1 MKQKLRK
8 YYIGVVSIILL
19 FLTAC
24 NDLNQLPTGE
34 FTDDTYWYST
44 AKASY
49 VLNMAYSQ
57 MMGDGY
63 FFSNEALSD
72 NLFVTRT
79 SDEKLISSGI
89 ANAATG
95 RFANEWSDCY
105 GGIRTCNTFLENV
118 DRVPDMDVTLK
129 ARMKAESRFIR
140 ASLFFRLTNWY
151 GAVPLFSKNLTASE
165 SKVIGRSSHADVL
178 NFVRTELDS
187 AVLALPA
194 SYTKDDIGR
203 ITSGAATALKARTYL
218 YENDWANVVV
228 ETQKIIDSK
237 TYSLFPDYAGL
248 FSIANEN
255 NSEVILDME
264 YVPTLRT
271 WSEYFDY
278 SPPSAGR
285 RVNQQSPTQ
294 ELVDNY
300 MTLNGDSIQQAGSGY
315 DETNPYVNRDPRLA
329 TTVLFDGGIFK
340 VQVKVPTP
348 GIVDSVINI
357 KPGSKTVDEYKPGS
371 GNNSMTGYYMKKY
384 YDPTFTGSFSSGLNL
399 ILIRYADILLM
410 YAEAKNELGVMDQTI
425 WDQTIKP
432 IRVRAGFTDVNATD
446 FKASWTQSD
455 LRKIIRNERRS
466 ELALEG
472 TRIFDIRRW
481 KTSETVLNGYPHGAK
496 YGEAAIDNGYIRL
509 DKRSFNPN
517 RDYLF
522 AVPQAQKD
530 LDPNLGQNPG
540 Y

>member
-384 YDPTFTGSFSSGLNL
+384 YDPTFTGSFSAGLNL

>member
-24 NDLNQLPTGE
+24 NDLNQVPTGE

-63 FFSNEALSD
+63 FFANEALSD

-151 GAVPLFSKNLTASE
+151 GAVPLFSKNLTATE
-165 SKVIGRSSHADVL
+165 SKVIGRTSHAEVL

-187 AVLALPA
+187 AILALPA
-194 SYTKDDIGR
+194 TYTKADIGR
-203 ITSGAATALKARTYL
+203 ITSGAATALKARTFL
-218 YENDWANVVV
+218 YENDWANVVA

-255 NSEVILDME
+255 NPEVILDME

-315 DETNPYVNRDPRLA
+315 DEAKPYVNRDPRLA
-329 TTVLFDGGIFK
+329 VTVLFDGGLWRMPDGTDLTIK
-340 VQVKVPTP
+340 
-348 GIVDSVINI
+348 I
-357 KPGSKTVDEYKPGS
+357 KPGSGTVDEYKSGS
-371 GNNSMTGYYMKKY
+371 GNNSLSGYYMKKY
-384 YDPTFTGSFSSGLNL
+384 YDPTFTGSYSSGLNL

-410 YAEAKNELGVMDQTI
+410 YAEAKNELGVMNQTI

-432 IRVRAGFTDVNATD
+432 IRLRAGFTDVNATD

-481 KTSETVLNGYPHGAK
+481 KTAETVLNTYPHGAK
-496 YGEAAIDNGYIRL
+496 FSESAIDNGYIRL

>member
-1 MKQKLRK
+1 
-8 YYIGVVSIILL
+8 
-19 FLTAC
+19 
-24 NDLNQLPTGE
+24 LNQVPTGQ
-34 FTDDTYWYST
+34 FTDETYWYST
-44 AKASY
+44 DKASY

-57 MMGDGY
+57 LMNDGY
-63 FFSNEALSD
+63 FFGNEALSD

-89 ANAATG
+89 ANATTG

-118 DRVPDMDVTLK
+118 DRVPVMDATLK
-129 ARMKAESRFIR
+129 ARMKAESRYIR
-140 ASLFFRLTNWY
+140 ASLFFRLTTWY
-151 GAVPLFSKNLTASE
+151 GDVPLFDKNLTVAE
-165 SKVIGRSSHADVL
+165 SKTIARTSHAEVL
-178 NFVRTELDS
+178 KFVRAELDS
-187 AVLALPA
+187 AALALPA
-194 SYTKDDIGR
+194 SYATKDIGR
-203 ITSGAATALKARTYL
+203 VTSGAAIALKARTYL
-218 YENDWANVVV
+218 YENDWLNVAA
-228 ETQKIIDSK
+228 ECQLMIDSK
-237 TYSLFPDYAGL
+237 IYALFPNYAGL

-255 NSEVILDME
+255 NSEVILNME
-264 YVPTLRT
+264 YVPSLRT

-285 RVNQQSPTQ
+285 RINQQSPTQ

-300 MTLNGDSIQQAGSGY
+300 LMLNGDSINETGSGY
-315 DETNPYVNRDPRLA
+315 VDSNPYINRDPRLA
-329 TTVLFDGGIFK
+329 ATVLFDGGLWRM
-340 VQVKVPTP
+340 PT
-348 GIVDSVINI
+348 GTDLIIKI
-357 KPGSKTVDEYKPGS
+357 KPGSGTIDEYNSGS
-371 GNNSMTGYYMKKY
+371 GNNSMTGYYMKKN
-384 YDPTFTGSFSSGLNL
+384 YDPTYTGSFSSGLNL

-432 IRVRAGFTDVNATD
+432 IRVRAGFTDLNALN
-446 FKASWTQSD
+446 FKPTWTQSD

-481 KTSETVLNGYPHGAK
+481 KISEVVLNTYPHGAK
-496 YGEAAIDNGYIRL
+496 YGSVGVDNGYIRL

-522 AVPQAQKD
+522 AIPQAQKD
-530 LDPNLGQNPG
+530 LDSKLGQNPG

>member
-8 YYIGVVSIILL
+8 YYIVVVSIILL

-218 YENDWANVVV
+218 YENDWANLVV

>member
-1 MKQKLRK
+1 MKQKIRK
-8 YYIGVVSIILL
+8 YYIGLVSVILIL
-19 FLTAC
+19 LTAC
-24 NDLNQLPTGE
+24 NDLNQVPTGQ

-44 AKASY
+44 DKASY

-57 MMGDGY
+57 MMGDNY
-63 FFSNEALSD
+63 FFANEALSD

-89 ANAATG
+89 ANATTG

-118 DRVPDMDVTLK
+118 DRVPAMDVTLK
-129 ARMKAESRFIR
+129 ARMKAEARFIR

-151 GAVPLFSKNLTASE
+151 GAVPLFSKNLTATE
-165 SKVIGRSSHADVL
+165 SKVIGRTSHAEVL

-194 SYTKDDIGR
+194 SYTKADIGR
-203 ITSGAATALKARTYL
+203 VTSGAATALKARTYL

-315 DETNPYVNRDPRLA
+315 NEANPYVNRDPRLA
-329 TTVLFDGGIFK
+329 VTVLFDGGIFK
-340 VQVKVPTP
+340 VQVTVPKP
-348 GIVDSVINI
+348 GIVDSVIHI
-357 KPGSKTVDEYKPGS
+357 KPGSKTVDEYKTGT
-371 GNNSMTGYYMKKY
+371 GNNSMSGYYMKKY
-384 YDPTFTGSFSSGLNL
+384 YDPTFTGSYSSGLNL

-410 YAEAKNELGVMDQTI
+410 YAEAKNELGVMDQTV
-425 WDQTIKP
+425 WDQTIKL
-432 IRVRAGFTDVNATD
+432 IRQRAGFTDVNATD
-446 FKASWTQSD
+446 FKATWTQSE

-481 KTSETVLNGYPHGAK
+481 KTAETVLNTYPHGAK
-496 YGEAAIDNGYIRL
+496 YGEATIDNGYIRL

-530 LDPNLGQNPG
+530 LDANLGQNPG

>member
-19 FLTAC
+19 LVTGC
-24 NDLNQLPTGE
+24 NDLNQVPTGQ

-44 AKASY
+44 EKASY

-63 FFSNEALSD
+63 FFANEALSD

-118 DRVPDMDVTLK
+118 DRVPAMDVTLK

-140 ASLFFRLTNWY
+140 ASLFFRLTSWY
-151 GAVPLFSKNLTASE
+151 GAVPLFSKNLTAAE

-194 SYTKDDIGR
+194 SYTKADIGR
-203 ITSGAATALKARTYL
+203 VTSGAATALKARTYL
-218 YENDWANVVV
+218 YENDWANVVT

-255 NSEVILDME
+255 NPEVILDME
-264 YVPTLRT
+264 YVPILRT

-315 DETNPYVNRDPRLA
+315 DDNNPYVNRDPRLA
-329 TTVLFDGGIFK
+329 ATVLFDGGIFK
-340 VQVKVPTP
+340 VQVTVPTP
-348 GIVDSVINI
+348 GIVDSVIHI
-357 KPGSKTVDEYKPGS
+357 KPGSKTVDEYKTGS
-371 GNNSMTGYYMKKY
+371 GNNSMSGYYMKKY
-384 YDPTFTGSFSSGLNL
+384 YDPTFTGSYSSGLNL

-410 YAEAKNELGVMDQTI
+410 YAEAKNELGVMDQTV
-425 WDQTIKP
+425 WDQTIKL

-446 FKASWTQSD
+446 FKSSWTQSE
-455 LRKIIRNERRS
+455 LRKIIRNERRI

-481 KTSETVLNGYPHGAK
+481 KTAEIVLNGYPHGAK
-496 YGEAAIDNGYIRL
+496 YGSASVDNGYIRL

>member
-19 FLTAC
+19 LLTGC
-24 NDLNQLPTGE
+24 NDLNQVPTGQ

-57 MMGDGY
+57 MMGDNY
-63 FFSNEALSD
+63 FFANEALSD

-151 GAVPLFSKNLTASE
+151 GAVPLFSKNLTATE

-187 AVLALPA
+187 AVLSLPA
-194 SYTKDDIGR
+194 SYTKADIGR
-203 ITSGAATALKARTYL
+203 ITSGAAIALKARTYL
-218 YENDWANVVV
+218 YENDWANVVT

-300 MTLNGDSIQQAGSGY
+300 MTLNGDSIQQAGSGF
-315 DETNPYVNRDPRLA
+315 DEANPYVNRDPRLA
-329 TTVLFDGGIFK
+329 ATVLFDGGIFK
-340 VQVKVPTP
+340 VQVTVPTP
-348 GIVDSVINI
+348 GIVDSVIHI
-357 KPGSKTVDEYKPGS
+357 KPGSKTVDEYKTGS

-410 YAEAKNELGVMDQTI
+410 YAEAKNELGAMDQTI

-446 FKASWTQSD
+446 FKATWTQSD

-481 KTSETVLNGYPHGAK
+481 KTAETVLNTYPHGAK

>member
-19 FLTAC
+19 LLTGC
-24 NDLNQLPTGE
+24 NDLNQVPTGQ

-57 MMGDGY
+57 MMGDNY
-63 FFSNEALSD
+63 FFANEALSD

-151 GAVPLFSKNLTASE
+151 GAVPLFSKNLTATE

-187 AVLALPA
+187 AVLSLPA
-194 SYTKDDIGR
+194 SYTKADIGR
-203 ITSGAATALKARTYL
+203 ITSGAAIALKARTYL
-218 YENDWANVVV
+218 YENDWANVVT

-294 ELVDNY
+294 EMVDNY
-300 MTLNGDSIQQAGSGY
+300 MTLNGDSIQQAGSGF
-315 DETNPYVNRDPRLA
+315 DEANPYVNRDPRLA
-329 TTVLFDGGIFK
+329 ATVLFDGGIFK
-340 VQVKVPTP
+340 VQVTVPTP
-348 GIVDSVINI
+348 GIVDSVIHI
-357 KPGSKTVDEYKPGS
+357 KPGSKTVDEYKTGS

-410 YAEAKNELGVMDQTI
+410 YAEAKNELGAMDQTI

-446 FKASWTQSD
+446 FKATWTQSD

-481 KTSETVLNGYPHGAK
+481 KTAETVLNTYPHGAK

>member
-19 FLTAC
+19 LVTGC
-24 NDLNQLPTGE
+24 NDLNQVPTGQ

-44 AKASY
+44 EKASY

-63 FFSNEALSD
+63 FFANEALSD

-118 DRVPDMDVTLK
+118 DRVPAMDVTLK

-140 ASLFFRLTNWY
+140 ASLFFRLTSWY
-151 GAVPLFSKNLTASE
+151 GAVPLFSKNLTAAE

-194 SYTKDDIGR
+194 SYTKADIGR
-203 ITSGAATALKARTYL
+203 VTSGAATALKARTYL
-218 YENDWANVVV
+218 YENDWANVVT

-255 NSEVILDME
+255 NPEVILDME
-264 YVPTLRT
+264 YVPILRT

-315 DETNPYVNRDPRLA
+315 DENNPYVNRDPRLA
-329 TTVLFDGGIFK
+329 ATVLFDGGIFK
-340 VQVKVPTP
+340 VQVTVPTP
-348 GIVDSVINI
+348 GIVDSVIHI
-357 KPGSKTVDEYKPGS
+357 KPGSKTVDEYKTGS
-371 GNNSMTGYYMKKY
+371 GNNSMSGYYMKKY
-384 YDPTFTGSFSSGLNL
+384 YDPTFTGSYSSGLNL

-410 YAEAKNELGVMDQTI
+410 YAEAKNELGVMDQTV
-425 WDQTIKP
+425 WDQTIKL

-446 FKASWTQSD
+446 FKSSWTQSE
-455 LRKIIRNERRS
+455 LRKIIRNERRI

-481 KTSETVLNGYPHGAK
+481 KTAEIVLNGYPHGAK
-496 YGEAAIDNGYIRL
+496 YGSASVDNGYIRL

>member
-218 YENDWANVVV
+218 YENDWANVVL